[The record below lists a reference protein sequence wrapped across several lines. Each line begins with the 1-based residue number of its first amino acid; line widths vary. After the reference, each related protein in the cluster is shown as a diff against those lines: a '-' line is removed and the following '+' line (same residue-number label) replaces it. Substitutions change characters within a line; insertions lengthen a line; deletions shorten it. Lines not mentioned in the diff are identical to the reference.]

1 MESQKNNKTI
11 LKEKPTIQEINKSE
25 MPENKIDLSN
35 KNTDKVETKEIN
47 IGDKVELGKIANK
60 EVKLS
65 SSGESIDTNNKPK
78 EIKNS
83 SISTYNGSSCDL
95 YNWSQ
100 GTTDVQ
106 IQIKLPENT
115 GAKKVRIV
123 FLIFF

>member
-11 LKEKPTIQEINKSE
+11 LKEKPTIKEINKSE